1 MCLTLIMLA
10 PLTRSQTPEKDV
22 KSISS
27 SSAQYPHTQPFA
39 GRCRCISNEHVLRY
53 STVFLYSFCKCAWP
67 NASSHADFRLQ
78 LKAHSSHLLSE
89 CGKGDFWLSSVR
101 GCGPLLHVT
110 HVSSFI
116 LLSGFRALFLRWAS
130 YQRRRDR
137 SGWTTW

>member
-1 MCLTLIMLA
+1 LCLTLIMLA
-10 PLTRSQTPEKDV
+10 PLTRSQTPEKAV
-22 KSISS
+22 KLISS

-39 GRCRCISNEHVLRY
+39 GRCRYISNEQVSRY
-53 STVFLYSFCKCAWP
+53 SPFFCILFA
-67 NASSHADFRLQ
+67 NARGRAPLHAAFRLQ

-130 YQRRRDR
+130 YQRMRDR